1 MACGWGGEA
10 TARSSELRDF
20 SSLKL
25 TPLPNNGYSGI
36 MNHNI
41 PPSSEHHTNGEFQAS
56 PESLNRLLAEGWY
69 TLYCYGEPYEEPPV
83 DPSYGDT
90 WHQGY
95 RVELPDDVVRKIF
108 IGQGSD
114 ETIAAPDDYEQ
125 SDKGRR
131 LQYPQQI
138 AFCSSCMRNNQ
149 PTGDEFFLDIKTQV
163 PIRNS
168 DEALTIARTYVVRKG
183 DGEGDITGT
192 QEVEHSIGHKRISL
206 SNLQSYTEG
215 VLTIEDAQALLDDLQ
230 ALDTPM
236 TNDDVR
242 RLEDVLDKIPK
253 LAENNGPRDR
263 VRYPYENIPSFMDM
277 ERYATQLEQC
287 LLRPETQHLQALID
301 KGEPLIDLSAA
312 RADAAPDLVWPTA
325 ENTQGVDYQSPF
337 PDAETFF
344 AALDIS
350 EFIDSDIG
358 NMRLLLTEPFYDSE
372 SDTDYYTVAH
382 RGKPARRRAHCVA
395 PELVETLQQFYT
407 ALDAR
412 YPARTDNKVG
422 KRRELIAM
430 SQNHRAI
437 AQATFQY
444 YNLMRLL
451 VTRDDIKQ
459 QAALLGQENNNTIIT
474 QAHQALFR

>member
-1 MACGWGGEA
+1 M
-10 TARSSELRDF
+10 T
-20 SSLKL
+20 
-25 TPLPNNGYSGI
+25 
-36 MNHNI
+36 HNT

-56 PESLNRLLAEGWY
+56 PESLNRLLAEGWD
-69 TLYCYGEPYEEPPV
+69 TLYHYGEPYEEPPV
-83 DPSYGDT
+83 APSYGDT

-114 ETIAAPDDYEQ
+114 EMIAAPDDYEQ

-138 AFCSSCMRNNQ
+138 AFRSSCMRNNQ
-149 PTGDEFFLDIKTQV
+149 PTGDELFLDIKTQV

-183 DGEGDITGT
+183 DGEGDATGT
-192 QEVEHSIGHKRISL
+192 QEVEYSIGHKRISPT
-206 SNLQSYTEG
+206 NLRPHTEG
-215 VLTIEDAQALLDDLQ
+215 TLTIEDAQALLDDLQ
-230 ALDTPM
+230 VLDTPM
-236 TNDDVR
+236 TDDDVR
-242 RLEDVLDKIPK
+242 RLEDVLDKIPE
-253 LAENNGPRDR
+253 LANGPRDR

-277 ERYATQLEQC
+277 ECYATQLEQC
-287 LLRPETQHLQALID
+287 LLRPEIQHLQALID
-301 KGEPLIDLSAA
+301 KSEPLINLPVAH
-312 RADAAPDLVWPTA
+312 ADAAPDLVWPTA
-325 ENTQGVDYQSPF
+325 ENTQGVDYRSPF

-358 NMRLLLTEPFYDSE
+358 NMRLLLTEPFYEPE
-372 SDTDYYTVAH
+372 SDTDYYAVAY
-382 RGKPARRRAHCVA
+382 RGKPARRRAHCAA

-451 VTRDDIKQ
+451 VTKDDIKQ

-474 QAHQALFR
+474 QAHRALLQ

>member
-1 MACGWGGEA
+1 M
-10 TARSSELRDF
+10 
-20 SSLKL
+20 
-25 TPLPNNGYSGI
+25 
-36 MNHNI
+36 
-41 PPSSEHHTNGEFQAS
+41 
-56 PESLNRLLAEGWY
+56 
-69 TLYCYGEPYEEPPV
+69 
-83 DPSYGDT
+83 
-90 WHQGY
+90 
-95 RVELPDDVVRKIF
+95 ELPDDVVRKIF

-114 ETIAAPDDYEQ
+114 EAIAVPDDYEQ

-138 AFCSSCMRNNQ
+138 AFRSSCMRNNQ
-149 PTGDEFFLDIKTQV
+149 PTGDELFLDIKTQL
-163 PIRNS
+163 PIKGS
-168 DEALTIARTYVVRKG
+168 HDALTIVRTYVIRKG
-183 DGEGDITGT
+183 DGEGDAIGT
-192 QEVEHSIGHKRISL
+192 QEVEYSIGHKRISPT
-206 SNLQSYTEG
+206 NLRPHTEG
-215 VLTIEDAQALLDDLQ
+215 TLTIEDAQALLDDLQ
-230 ALDTPM
+230 VLDTPM
-236 TNDDVR
+236 TDDDVR

-263 VRYPYENIPSFMDM
+263 VRYPYENTPSFMDM

-287 LLRPETQHLQALID
+287 LRRPENQQLQALID
-301 KGEPLIDLSAA
+301 KSEPLIDLPVA

-358 NMRLLLTEPFYDSE
+358 NMRLLLTEPFYEPE
-372 SDTDYYTVAH
+372 SDTDYYAVAY
-382 RGKPARRRAHCVA
+382 RGKPARRRAHCAA

-451 VTRDDIKQ
+451 VTKDDIKQ
-459 QAALLGQENNNTIIT
+459 QAALLGQENNSTIIT
-474 QAHQALFR
+474 QAHRALLQ

>member
-1 MACGWGGEA
+1 
-10 TARSSELRDF
+10 
-20 SSLKL
+20 
-25 TPLPNNGYSGI
+25 
-36 MNHNI
+36 
-41 PPSSEHHTNGEFQAS
+41 
-56 PESLNRLLAEGWY
+56 
-69 TLYCYGEPYEEPPV
+69 
-83 DPSYGDT
+83 
-90 WHQGY
+90 
-95 RVELPDDVVRKIF
+95 VELPDDVVRKIF

-114 ETIAAPDDYEQ
+114 EAIAVPDDYEQ

-138 AFCSSCMRNNQ
+138 AFRSSCMRNNQ
-149 PTGDEFFLDIKTQV
+149 PTGDELFLDIKTQL
-163 PIRNS
+163 PIKGS
-168 DEALTIARTYVVRKG
+168 HDALTIVRTYVIRKG
-183 DGEGDITGT
+183 DGEGDAIGT
-192 QEVEHSIGHKRISL
+192 QEVEYSIGHKRISPT
-206 SNLQSYTEG
+206 NLRPHTEG
-215 VLTIEDAQALLDDLQ
+215 TLTIEDAQALLDDLQ
-230 ALDTPM
+230 VLDTPM
-236 TNDDVR
+236 TDDDVR

-263 VRYPYENIPSFMDM
+263 VRYPYENTPSFMDM

-287 LLRPETQHLQALID
+287 LRRPENQQLQALID
-301 KGEPLIDLSAA
+301 KSEPLIDLPVA

-358 NMRLLLTEPFYDSE
+358 NMRLLLTEPFYEPE
-372 SDTDYYTVAH
+372 SDTDYYAVAY
-382 RGKPARRRAHCVA
+382 RGKPARRRAHCAA

-451 VTRDDIKQ
+451 VTKDDIKQ

-474 QAHQALFR
+474 QAHRALLQ

>member
-1 MACGWGGEA
+1 
-10 TARSSELRDF
+10 
-20 SSLKL
+20 
-25 TPLPNNGYSGI
+25 
-36 MNHNI
+36 
-41 PPSSEHHTNGEFQAS
+41 
-56 PESLNRLLAEGWY
+56 
-69 TLYCYGEPYEEPPV
+69 
-83 DPSYGDT
+83 
-90 WHQGY
+90 
-95 RVELPDDVVRKIF
+95 VELPDDVVRKIF

>member
-1 MACGWGGEA
+1 M
-10 TARSSELRDF
+10 
-20 SSLKL
+20 
-25 TPLPNNGYSGI
+25 
-36 MNHNI
+36 
-41 PPSSEHHTNGEFQAS
+41 
-56 PESLNRLLAEGWY
+56 
-69 TLYCYGEPYEEPPV
+69 
-83 DPSYGDT
+83 
-90 WHQGY
+90 
-95 RVELPDDVVRKIF
+95 ELPDDVVRKIF

-114 ETIAAPDDYEQ
+114 EAIAVPDDYEQ

-138 AFCSSCMRNNQ
+138 AFRSSCMRNNQ
-149 PTGDEFFLDIKTQV
+149 PTGDELFLDIKTQL
-163 PIRNS
+163 PIKGS
-168 DEALTIARTYVVRKG
+168 HDALTIVRTYVIRKG
-183 DGEGDITGT
+183 DGEGDAIGT
-192 QEVEHSIGHKRISL
+192 QEVEYSIGHKRISPT
-206 SNLQSYTEG
+206 NLRPHTEG
-215 VLTIEDAQALLDDLQ
+215 TLTIEDAQALLDDLQ
-230 ALDTPM
+230 VLDTPM
-236 TNDDVR
+236 TDDDVR
-242 RLEDVLDKIPK
+242 RLEDVLKEVPKI
-253 LAENNGPRDR
+253 AENNGPRDR

-287 LLRPETQHLQALID
+287 LRRPENQQLQALID
-301 KGEPLIDLSAA
+301 RGDPLIDIPITH
-312 RADAAPDLVWPTA
+312 REAAPDLVWPTA
-325 ENTQGVDYQSPF
+325 ENTEGVDYQSPF

-358 NMRLLLTEPFYDSE
+358 NMRLLLTEPFYDPE
-372 SDTDYYTVAH
+372 NDTNYFAVAH

-422 KRRELIAM
+422 KRRELLAM
-430 SQNHRAI
+430 GQNHRAI

-451 VTRDDIKQ
+451 VTKDDIKQ

-474 QAHQALFR
+474 RAHRALLQ

>member
-1 MACGWGGEA
+1 M
-10 TARSSELRDF
+10 
-20 SSLKL
+20 
-25 TPLPNNGYSGI
+25 
-36 MNHNI
+36 
-41 PPSSEHHTNGEFQAS
+41 
-56 PESLNRLLAEGWY
+56 
-69 TLYCYGEPYEEPPV
+69 
-83 DPSYGDT
+83 
-90 WHQGY
+90 
-95 RVELPDDVVRKIF
+95 ELPDDVVRKIF

-114 ETIAAPDDYEQ
+114 EAIAVPDDYEQ

-138 AFCSSCMRNNQ
+138 AFRASCMRNNQ
-149 PTGDEFFLDIKTQV
+149 PTGDELFLDIKTQV

-183 DGEGDITGT
+183 DGEGDATGT
-192 QEVEHSIGHKRISL
+192 QEVEYSIGHKRISPT
-206 SNLQSYTEG
+206 NLRPHTEG
-215 VLTIEDAQALLDDLQ
+215 TLTIEDAQALLDDLQ
-230 ALDTPM
+230 VLDTPM
-236 TNDDVR
+236 TDDDVR
-242 RLEDVLDKIPK
+242 RLEDVLDKIPE

-263 VRYPYENIPSFMDM
+263 VRYPYENTPSFMDM

-301 KGEPLIDLSAA
+301 KSEPLIDLPVAH
-312 RADAAPDLVWPTA
+312 ADAVPDLVWPTA
-325 ENTQGVDYQSPF
+325 ENTKGVDYQSPF

-358 NMRLLLTEPFYDSE
+358 NMRLLLTEPFYDPE
-372 SDTDYYTVAH
+372 SDTDYYAVAY

-422 KRRELIAM
+422 KRRELLAM
-430 SQNHRAI
+430 GQNHRAI

-451 VTRDDIKQ
+451 VTKDDIKQ

-474 QAHQALFR
+474 RAHRALLQ

>member
-1 MACGWGGEA
+1 M
-10 TARSSELRDF
+10 
-20 SSLKL
+20 
-25 TPLPNNGYSGI
+25 
-36 MNHNI
+36 
-41 PPSSEHHTNGEFQAS
+41 
-56 PESLNRLLAEGWY
+56 
-69 TLYCYGEPYEEPPV
+69 
-83 DPSYGDT
+83 
-90 WHQGY
+90 
-95 RVELPDDVVRKIF
+95 ELPDDVVRKIF

-114 ETIAAPDDYEQ
+114 EAIAVPDDYEQ

-138 AFCSSCMRNNQ
+138 AFRSSCMRNNQ
-149 PTGDEFFLDIKTQV
+149 PTGDELFLDIKTQL
-163 PIRNS
+163 PIKGS
-168 DEALTIARTYVVRKG
+168 HDALTIVRTYVIRKG
-183 DGEGDITGT
+183 DGEGDAIGT
-192 QEVEHSIGHKRISL
+192 HEVEYSIGHKRISPP
-206 SNLQSYTEG
+206 NLRPHTEG
-215 VLTIEDAQALLDDLQ
+215 TLTIEDAQALLDDLQ
-230 ALDTPM
+230 VLDTPM
-236 TNDDVR
+236 TDDDVR

-263 VRYPYENIPSFMDM
+263 VRYPYENTPSFMDM

-287 LLRPETQHLQALID
+287 LRRPENQQLQALID
-301 KGEPLIDLSAA
+301 KSEPLIDLPVA

-358 NMRLLLTEPFYDSE
+358 NMRLLLTEPFYEPE
-372 SDTDYYTVAH
+372 SDTDYYAVAY
-382 RGKPARRRAHCVA
+382 RGKPARRRAHCAA

-451 VTRDDIKQ
+451 VTKDDIKQ

-474 QAHQALFR
+474 QAHRALLQ

>member
-1 MACGWGGEA
+1 
-10 TARSSELRDF
+10 
-20 SSLKL
+20 
-25 TPLPNNGYSGI
+25 

-41 PPSSEHHTNGEFQAS
+41 PPGSSEYHTNGEFQAS
-56 PESLNRLLAEGWY
+56 PESLNGLLAKAWDV
-69 TLYCYGEPYEEPPV
+69 LYHYGEPFEEPPA
-83 DPSYGDT
+83 DPSCGDT

-108 IGQGSD
+108 IDQGSD
-114 ETIAAPDDYEQ
+114 ETIAVPDDYEQ

-138 AFCSSCMRNNQ
+138 AFRSSCMRNNQ
-149 PTGDEFFLDIKTQV
+149 PTGDELFLDIRTQA
-163 PIRNS
+163 PIRDS
-168 DEALTIARTYVVRKG
+168 DEILAITRTYIVCNKPE
-183 DGEGDITGT
+183 EGSITGV
-192 QEVEHSIGHKRISL
+192 QEVQYSIGHKRISL
-206 SNLQSYTEG
+206 NNLQPRTEG
-215 VLTIEDAQALLDDLQ
+215 TLTEEDAQALLDDRR
-230 ALDTPM
+230 ALNTPM

-242 RLEDVLDKIPK
+242 RLEDVLDIVPK
-253 LAENNGPRDR
+253 LAENSGPRDR
-263 VRYPYENIPSFMDM
+263 MRHPYENIPSFMDM

-287 LLRPETQHLQALID
+287 LLRPENQQLQALID
-301 KGEPLIDLSAA
+301 RGKPLIDIPIAH
-312 RADAAPDLVWPTA
+312 REAAPDLVWPTV

-337 PDAETFF
+337 PNAETFF

-358 NMRLLLTEPFYDSE
+358 NMRLLLTEPFYDPE
-372 SDTDYYTVAH
+372 SDADYYTVAH

-395 PELVETLQQFYT
+395 PELVETLRQFYT

-430 SQNHRAI
+430 GQNHRAI

-451 VTRDDIKQ
+451 VTKDDIKQ
-459 QAALLGQENNNTIIT
+459 QAALLGQENNDTIIT
-474 QAHQALFR
+474 QAHQALLR

>member
-1 MACGWGGEA
+1 
-10 TARSSELRDF
+10 
-20 SSLKL
+20 
-25 TPLPNNGYSGI
+25 
-36 MNHNI
+36 MNHNT

-56 PESLNRLLAEGWY
+56 PESLNRLLAEGWD
-69 TLYCYGEPYEEPPV
+69 TLYHYGEPYEEPPV
-83 DPSYGDT
+83 APSYGDT

-114 ETIAAPDDYEQ
+114 EAIAVPDDYEQ

-138 AFCSSCMRNNQ
+138 AFRSSCMRNNQ
-149 PTGDEFFLDIKTQV
+149 PTGDELFLDIKTQL
-163 PIRNS
+163 PIKGS
-168 DEALTIARTYVVRKG
+168 HDALTIVRTYVIRKG
-183 DGEGDITGT
+183 DGEGDAIGT
-192 QEVEHSIGHKRISL
+192 QEVEYSIGHKRISPT
-206 SNLQSYTEG
+206 NLRPHTEG
-215 VLTIEDAQALLDDLQ
+215 TLTIEDAQALLDDLQ
-230 ALDTPM
+230 VLDTPM
-236 TNDDVR
+236 TDDDVR
-242 RLEDVLDKIPK
+242 RLEDVLKEVPKI
-253 LAENNGPRDR
+253 AENNGPRDR

-287 LLRPETQHLQALID
+287 LRRPETQHLQALID
-301 KGEPLIDLSAA
+301 KGEPLIDLPVAH
-312 RADAAPDLVWPTA
+312 ADAVPDLVWPTA
-325 ENTQGVDYQSPF
+325 ENTQGVDYKSPF

-358 NMRLLLTEPFYDSE
+358 NMRLLLTEPFYDPE
-372 SDTDYYTVAH
+372 SDTDYYAVAY
-382 RGKPARRRAHCVA
+382 RGKPARRRAHCAA

-422 KRRELIAM
+422 KRRELLAM
-430 SQNHRAI
+430 GQNHRAI

-451 VTRDDIKQ
+451 VTKDDIKQ

-474 QAHQALFR
+474 QAHRALLQ

>member
-1 MACGWGGEA
+1 
-10 TARSSELRDF
+10 
-20 SSLKL
+20 
-25 TPLPNNGYSGI
+25 
-36 MNHNI
+36 
-41 PPSSEHHTNGEFQAS
+41 
-56 PESLNRLLAEGWY
+56 
-69 TLYCYGEPYEEPPV
+69 
-83 DPSYGDT
+83 
-90 WHQGY
+90 
-95 RVELPDDVVRKIF
+95 VELPDDVVRKIF

-138 AFCSSCMRNNQ
+138 AFRSSCMRNNQ